1 MLKKA
6 QNSFDFY
13 ETPTH
18 HALKIFSDYNP
29 KGTLKIIDICCGLGS
44 LIQPWYDAGHE
55 ITLIEFNDDFIPIL
69 KKKFPNAIILNM
81 DFLKSNLDDYY
92 DVFLC
97 NPPFNTDDEKKI
109 YVSFFCKILSMMKSY
124 STFYFICPKMFY
136 KDQDKIKIEVDNLNS
151 YSTHEYLKEHNE
163 MPANYYYQKY
173 NLIELHSNGF
183 AFNKQQLKR
192 MKQNLIITD
201 DFIDEDDYMINPYFE
216 FRYLGNIFDFKETS
230 CKCGLF
236 KVNK

>member
-1 MLKKA
+1 
-6 QNSFDFY
+6 
-13 ETPTH
+13 
-18 HALKIFSDYNP
+18 
-29 KGTLKIIDICCGLGS
+29 
-44 LIQPWYDAGHE
+44 
-55 ITLIEFNDDFIPIL
+55 
-69 KKKFPNAIILNM
+69 
-81 DFLKSNLDDYY
+81 
-92 DVFLC
+92 
-97 NPPFNTDDEKKI
+97 
-109 YVSFFCKILSMMKSY
+109 
-124 STFYFICPKMFY
+124 MFY

-173 NLIELHSNGF
+173 NLIELHINGF

-201 DFIDEDDYMINPYFE
+201 DFIDDDDYMINPYFE
-216 FRYLGNIFDFKETS
+216 FRYLGNIFDFKETN